1 MRITINNICLLI
13 ITTSIVSCLKNGNND
28 IDLSTAGAS
37 VYLPLAAS
45 NSNRIVSFSFT
56 GVPSA
61 TIPFYINL
69 ASPNTLTN
77 NVTATLA
84 IDSGYLNSYNTI
96 NSTSYQVMPDS
107 DYTVLNG
114 WDRTIP
120 AGQRLDSMYV
130 KFDFTKMNPT
140 KSYIFP
146 VTIKNASVSIEQWN
160 HLMINFPVSYTVTG
174 WFFHPSAGRV
184 INITKNLSTIN
195 DIRVEGQIGDLG
207 AVYPFQFDII
217 NNILTNWSSNAPL
230 NSSGFMTEDNPGSV
244 DYSDPSNG
252 GHLPG
257 DALFNKTIYN
267 NTYDPATKT
276 FYMHYGYQNG
286 ASVDQNGYSR
296 QIYEKWVRQ

>member
-1 MRITINNICLLI
+1 MRTFQITLLLMIPVTI
-13 ITTSIVSCLKNGNND
+13 ISCLKKGNYD
-28 IDLSTAGAS
+28 VDLSTSGAS
-37 VYLPLAAS
+37 VYLPLAAT

-56 GVPSA
+56 GVHSA
-61 TIPFYINL
+61 TIPFYIDL
-69 ASPNTLTN
+69 ASPHTLTN
-77 NVTATLA
+77 HVTATLA

-130 KFDFTKMNPT
+130 KFDFTKMDPT
-140 KSYIFP
+140 KSYVFP
-146 VTIKNASVSIEQWN
+146 VTIQTASVPIEQWN

-174 WFFHPSAGRV
+174 WFFHPSLGRE
-184 INITKNLSTIN
+184 INITKNLSNIK
-195 DIRVEGQIGDLG
+195 DIRFEGEIGDLG
-207 AVYPFQFDII
+207 SNYPFQFDIVDNKLI
-217 NNILTNWSSNAPL
+217 KWSSKAPL
-230 NSSGFMTEDNPGSV
+230 KSSGFMTEDNPGSV

-252 GHLPG
+252 GHVPG

-286 ASVDQNGYSR
+286 AAVDQNGYSR
-296 QIYEKWVRQ
+296 QIYEKWVRE